1 MVTLRRAR
9 HVRSPHDFSIGDDAL
24 LERSMCRPVQQAF
37 FALPLALSS
46 ALAAAQPN
54 PPPGF
59 HERELAQTI
68 RQAGHDCRAVESIEV
83 APNPD
88 GLDSFRPEVAHCTNG
103 KRFLV
108 VRGGRGGPNARPVVR
123 PLPAENRI

>member
-1 MVTLRRAR
+1 
-9 HVRSPHDFSIGDDAL
+9 
-24 LERSMCRPVQQAF
+24 MCRPVLRLVFAF
-37 FALPLALSS
+37 PVALSS
-46 ALAAAQPN
+46 AFEVAQTN

-68 RQAGHDCRAVESIEV
+68 RQAGHDCGAVESIEI
-83 APNPD
+83 APDPEG
-88 GLDSFRPEVAHCTNG
+88 GLDSFRPEVARCTNG

-108 VRGGRGGPNARPVVR
+108 AKGGRGGPNARPVVR

>member
-1 MVTLRRAR
+1 
-9 HVRSPHDFSIGDDAL
+9 
-24 LERSMCRPVQQAF
+24 MCRPATRAF
-37 FALPLALSS
+37 LALPLVLFS
-46 ALAAAQPN
+46 ALAAAQTN

-59 HERELAQTI
+59 HEWELAQTI
-68 RQAGHDCRAVESIEV
+68 RQAGHDCRAVESIDA

-88 GLDSFRPEVAHCTNG
+88 GALDTFRPEVARCTNG

-108 VRGGRGGPNARPVVR
+108 VKGGRGGPNARPVVR